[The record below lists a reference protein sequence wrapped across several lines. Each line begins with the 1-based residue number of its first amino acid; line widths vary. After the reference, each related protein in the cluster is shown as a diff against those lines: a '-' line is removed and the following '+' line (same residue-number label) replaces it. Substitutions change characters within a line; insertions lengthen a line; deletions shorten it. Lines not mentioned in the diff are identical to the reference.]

1 MLDKLRADDRG
12 QMGGP
17 DIGSVILMLGVAVV
31 IGFVVLFLSSQVIS
45 QTSIEGNNSDPN
57 VSNDPLY
64 NASQDLQVATNDMF
78 ALFGLL
84 FTIVVLAVA
93 VIYLYAIR
101 GRR

>member
-31 IGFVVLFLSSQVIS
+31 IGFVVLFLSSQVID
-45 QTSIEGNNSDPN
+45 QTQIQSG
-57 VSNDPLY
+57 DPLY
-64 NASQDLQVATNDMF
+64 NASESLQTATNDMF